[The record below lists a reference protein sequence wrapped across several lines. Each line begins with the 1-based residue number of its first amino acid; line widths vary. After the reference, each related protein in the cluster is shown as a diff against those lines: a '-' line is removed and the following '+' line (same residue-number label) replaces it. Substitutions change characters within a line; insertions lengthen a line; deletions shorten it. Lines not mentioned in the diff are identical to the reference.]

1 MTYNGIGV
9 STPRGTGSSGY
20 VTRALGTLTHQRATF
35 EERRALQQSRPLGD
49 SSAGRIVDA
58 SVVEHERK
66 RAVEVRL
73 TDWADEQGIYD
84 KPYDKKKKKSKKF
97 KTRKVLTL
105 SLCAEWTKW
114 NAR

>member
-9 STPRGTGSSGY
+9 ATPRGTGSSGY

-49 SSAGRIVDA
+49 SGAARIVDA

-84 KPYDKKKKKSKKF
+84 KP
-97 KTRKVLTL
+97 
-105 SLCAEWTKW
+105 
-114 NAR
+114 